1 MGKKKKNRENLPEGM
16 SRKQAKLAA
25 RAAERAALMGE
36 TRPFEGLAAEPQL
49 VALQEFIP
57 SAYAK
62 VDVAGTDRE
71 VYICT
76 VLPGAV
82 AALVRDEEAGGE
94 AFVAMQTQHR
104 TKTQGKD
111 LAYAL
116 NWVINA
122 APGATLAPGN
132 QDGSQPEL
140 SALLSTD
147 AELDVQAFDTFNWWV
162 PEGQTGDEQTARMLQ
177 MANDTIIPS
186 QEVHADVPGALWWV
200 DPGEKAHIRWVR
212 QDNEDKLL
220 AALARIAAA
229 GKLHLGEDTKFA
241 GAFRT
246 HGLTVPVFDLD
257 PTITP
262 EECVPAV
269 EELNSLISAELSND
283 AQLNAEE
290 RKALNNIKSRQ
301 LTIR

>member
-36 TRPFEGLAAEPQL
+36 NRPFEGLAAEPQL

-62 VDVAGTDRE
+62 VEVAGSERE

-82 AALVRDEEAGGE
+82 AALVRDNEAGGE

-116 NWVINA
+116 NWAISA
-122 APGATLAPGN
+122 APGSTLAPGH
-132 QDGSQPEL
+132 QDGSQPALTELL
-140 SALLSTD
+140 SADS
-147 AELDVQAFDTFNWWV
+147 ELDVQAFDTFDWWV
-162 PEGQTGDEQTARMLQ
+162 PEGQTSDEQTGRMLQ

-186 QEVHADVPGALWWV
+186 QQVHASVPGALWWV

-212 QDNEDKLL
+212 QDDEDKLL
-220 AALARIAAA
+220 AALARIGAA

-241 GAFRT
+241 GTFRT
-246 HGLTVPVFDLD
+246 HGLVVPVFDLD
-257 PTITP
+257 PTITAQ
-262 EECVPAV
+262 EFVPAI
-269 EELNSLISAELSND
+269 EELNAVIEAELNND
-283 AQLNAEE
+283 AQLTAEE

>member
-1 MGKKKKNRENLPEGM
+1 MAKKNKNQENLPEGM
-16 SRKQAKLAA
+16 SRRQAKLAA
-25 RAAERAALMGE
+25 RAAERAKLAKDS
-36 TRPFEGLAAEPQL
+36 RPYEGFTAEADL
-49 VALQEFIP
+49 IALQEFVP
-57 SAYAK
+57 SAHFPADVKGADRK
-62 VDVAGTDRE
+62 VTIA
-71 VYICT
+71 T

-82 AALVRDEEAGGE
+82 SALVRAEEEGGE
-94 AFVAMQTQHR
+94 AFVALQTQR
-104 TKTQGKD
+104 RGDNPNRD

-116 NWVINA
+116 NWA
-122 APGATLAPGN
+122 KTAKPGE
-132 QDGSQPEL
+132 S
-140 SALLSTD
+140 
-147 AELDVQAFDTFNWWV
+147 LDVGIADGTEPALNELLDPALEPDITVAQDFNWWLTEEALANPQV
-162 PEGQTGDEQTARMLQ
+162 AATLQ
-177 MANDTIIPS
+177 QANDSVLPS
-186 QEVHADVPGALWWV
+186 ERVDAKISGAAWWIN
-200 DPGEKAHIRWVR
+200 PGEKAHIRWVR
-212 QDNEDKLL
+212 QDAEDKLL